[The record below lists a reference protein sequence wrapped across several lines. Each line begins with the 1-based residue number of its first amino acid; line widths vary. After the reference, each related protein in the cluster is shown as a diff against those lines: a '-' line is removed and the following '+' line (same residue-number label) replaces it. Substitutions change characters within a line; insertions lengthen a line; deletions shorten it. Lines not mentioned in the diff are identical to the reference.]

1 MDRLPGLP
9 TGDLLTPDASG
20 IETKMYGQFARFG
33 RIPGTIIGAVRALIV
48 RKGPWFLV
56 NQLVFASL
64 GLWLLFTIT
73 RSSVVWERQYL
84 YVRVIALG
92 YAVIFAYLS
101 FVLGR
106 RGNARLLL
114 HFAGACIAGEIL
126 MRTLGTYG
134 HGAQNDRPWREP
146 RPYFMFGGP
155 TDGRTV
161 TLLPQLDD
169 GSGRPIR
176 LNAEGFRI
184 EREIINPKPAS
195 ELRIFVLGGSTVVL
209 GKPIEA
215 TLPRLIEAHLQANGL
230 PQARVYNFGVVSF
243 VSGQELALLVH
254 RLIDLKPDLVIAYDG
269 GNDLFQPWAYDPRPG
284 YPFNYVTE
292 EEAMSALSNAE
303 GDMKTVA
310 SLARDS
316 AVVQALL
323 GTTDWINRVS
333 IRIASLRRAV
343 NYGGAQWKAAV
354 VAAYV
359 RNITAMCRVARA
371 NGALFVDFF
380 QPLLAYSKT
389 LDDRHL
395 AAAGGDVI
403 VRGLRE
409 QRDMVLQAVGGQFAA
424 PSTEAECRFGDFSGL
439 LENEPDAYA
448 DIIHIDNIPNQM
460 IGRRIAED
468 IIAWPA
474 IRSNG
479 GAR

>member
-1 MDRLPGLP
+1 MHGR
-9 TGDLLTPDASG
+9 
-20 IETKMYGQFARFG
+20 FARFG
-33 RIPGTIIGAVRALIV
+33 GIPATITGAVGSFIAR
-48 RKGPWFLV
+48 RGPVFLV
-56 NQLVFASL
+56 NQLLL
-64 GLWLLFTIT
+64 GTLAVWLLFRIVQWDGV
-73 RSSVVWERQYL
+73 SESHFLVVRL
-84 YVRVIALG
+84 IALG
-92 YAVIFAYLS
+92 CVGIFGNLS
-101 FVLGR
+101 LVLWR

-114 HFAGACIAGEIL
+114 CFAATCLAAEIL
-126 MRTLGTYG
+126 MRVLGSFG
-134 HGAQNDRPWREP
+134 VGAKNDRPWREP

-155 TDGRTV
+155 SDGRTLS
-161 TLLPQLDD
+161 LLPQMDD
-169 GSGRPIR
+169 GGGRPIR